1 MSSLSRPYLG
11 TRLPSMIDKTGA
23 ELPELSGI
31 FVGVVKK
38 VDNTTRTGRL
48 WVYIT
53 QLGGPEPDKEVNWK
67 LVSYASPF
75 FGQTTGPED
84 AADYRPAKDNQNFF
98 QQTSQSY
105 GFFMVPPDI
114 GNKVLCCF
122 VPGSTEGYWFAC
134 INKNSSAYMTPA
146 IGSVDYNLIDQYSIR
161 LSGLTLDSTKKY
173 PVGDWNENLQKGYSK
188 PTEQVAKPLHVPR
201 TIQLFNQGLDADPIR
216 GAITSSSQ
224 RDTISSVFGISTP
237 GRPLGSQDQA
247 NDPNIETRLISG
259 DYNPNSY
266 KVTNRVGG
274 HTFVMDDGD
283 IKGDN
288 NLVRLRTSKG
298 HQILMYDDHENQD
311 VLYISNSRGTAWVE
325 LTAEGDVL
333 IYGANDFA
341 LRTSGNIM
349 MHSDRNISFYAK
361 QNINLASTNVNTEA
375 QVINQTAVKGMSIY
389 GKKIQARSGST
400 LDIASTSS
408 LSIRSGGRIAINGSA
423 IALNGSGSSPNIQN
437 PPALPKFNLPDVQA
451 GSNGPA
457 RKWQVVPGKI
467 VSTNYKVPTHEPY
480 LRKGLQQAI
489 QESVAAANVYTTDI
503 EGNPISPSIIAK
515 PAGPDAAAQLQL
527 YDRAPESE
535 FISQPE
541 PDGAIGELSTA
552 DVRALNAQIAW
563 SESRGDYTK
572 IEENGYVGKYQFS
585 YDNLVELGY
594 VKEGLPPTIET
605 INNPNNWVSKDN
617 LNNLDEFLAAKELQE
632 QAMLNL
638 VKANYA
644 TLQATGAIVK
654 SSSKEQIAGLLSVAH
669 LAGPGGATTWW
680 KTGKYNFGGNG
691 YTAADYYNRGKFSV
705 TQAITNTEQ

>member
-23 ELPELSGI
+23 ELPEQTGI
-31 FVGVVKK
+31 YLGVVKK
-38 VDNTTRTGRL
+38 IDDTTRTGRL

-53 QLGGPEPDKEVNWK
+53 QLGGPDPDKEVNWK

-75 FGQTTGPED
+75 FGQTTGPSG
-84 AADYRPAKDNQNFF
+84 AAEYSAATPTQNRFET
-98 QQTSQSY
+98 TSQSY
-105 GFFMVPPDI
+105 GFYMVPPDV

-134 INKNSSAYMTPA
+134 VNKNASSYMTPA
-146 IGSVDYNLIDQYSIR
+146 IGAVSYNLIDQNSIR
-161 LSGLTLDSTKKY
+161 SSGLTLDSTKKY
-173 PVGDWNENLQKGYSK
+173 PVGDWNENLQTGYSK
-188 PTEQVAKPLHVPR
+188 PTAQVAKPLHVPK
-201 TIQLFNQGLDADPIR
+201 TIQLFNQGLDGDPIR
-216 GAITSSSQ
+216 GTITSSSQ

-237 GRPLGSQDQA
+237 GRPLGQQDQA
-247 NDPNIETRLISG
+247 NDANLDIKLVLG
-259 DYNPNSY
+259 DYNPNAY

-283 IKGDN
+283 IRGDN

-298 HQILMYDDHENQD
+298 HQILMYDDNENQD

-349 MHSDRNISFYAK
+349 MHSDRNISFYAR
-361 QNINLASTNVNTEA
+361 QNINLAASNVNTEA
-375 QVINQTAVKGMSIY
+375 KVVNQTATTGISIY

-400 LDIASTSS
+400 LDIASSSS

-451 GSNGPA
+451 AKNGPA
-457 RKWQVVPGKI
+457 LKWQVIPGKI
-467 VSTNYKVPTHEPY
+467 TSTNYKVPTHEPY

-489 QESVAAANVYTTDI
+489 QESVAAADIYTTDI
-503 EGNPISPSIIAK
+503 DGNPISPSIISK
-515 PAGPDAAAQLQL
+515 PAGPDAAAQLTL
-527 YDRAPESE
+527 YDSAPTSE

-541 PDGAIGELSTA
+541 PDGAIGELSSSEI
-552 DVRALNAQIAW
+552 RALSAQIGW
-563 SESRGDYTK
+563 SESRQDYTK
-572 IEENGYVGKYQFS
+572 IEENGFVGKYQFN
-585 YDNLVELGY
+585 YENLVELGY
-594 VKEGLPPTIET
+594 VKEGLAPTIET
-605 INNPNNWVSKDN
+605 INNPNNWLAKDN
-617 LNNLDEFLAAKELQE
+617 LNNLNDFLASKELQE
-632 QAMLNL
+632 QAMFNL
-638 VKANYA
+638 IRLNYA
-644 TLQATGAIVK
+644 NLQATGAIVK
-654 SSSKEQIAGLLSVAH
+654 SSSKEEIAGLLSVAH
-669 LAGPGGATTWW
+669 LAGPGGATAWW
-680 KTGKYNFGGNG
+680 KTGKLNIGGNG

-705 TQAITNTEQ
+705 TQVTTNTDQ